1 MKFANNQI
9 AQNTERQSQLPM
21 LNLKDQLR
29 LREQE
34 SKQDKI
40 TNDEDQKQLLH
51 QRDDNSL
58 TPKAFSIQKS
68 KSLNNTPKVN
78 H

>member
-40 TNDEDQKQLLH
+40 TNDED
-51 QRDDNSL
+51 
-58 TPKAFSIQKS
+58 
-68 KSLNNTPKVN
+68 
-78 H
+78 